1 MKKLSNLILAVI
13 ATLVTYYLA
22 PILIIV
28 MALCA
33 AYRCMKCKTK
43 TFLMDW
49 WGLMVTIVYALVRTI
64 GYIAK
69 TGLITEALKKFYKE
83 IEAA

>member
-1 MKKLSNLILAVI
+1 MKNLSNFIIAVI
-13 ATLVTYYLA
+13 VTLVTYYLA

-28 MALCA
+28 MALYA
-33 AYRCMKCKTK
+33 TYRCMKCKTK

-49 WGLMVTIVYALVRTI
+49 WGLMVTIVHAWIRAI